1 MNVRGVRVRAPSSI
15 ANLGPLFDVAGLA
28 VNHSYDVVHVELLGE
43 SSGIRVELEA
53 PEGLPRGTGN
63 TAYAAILRILEY
75 LGETVHVRV
84 RVEKGV
90 PPGYGLG
97 SSGASAAAAAYA
109 VNLLLGEPLSREE
122 LVRFAGEAEAV
133 AAGTP
138 HYDNVAA
145 SLLGGLALVL
155 DVEKPWVVTLK
166 LPEDIRIVVFRPLER
181 VVKAEAK
188 TGLMR
193 SVLPGSIGFRE
204 AVEWVRR
211 GVALA
216 AGLQADPYQALSIV
230 SQGGV
235 VEEARGRLIPGYS
248 EAKRVALEE
257 GAIAFNISGAGPTLF
272 ALVREGEED
281 RIAVS
286 VSRVLEKFWG
296 RLETRIVEVDYEGAR
311 EA

>member
-1 MNVRGVRVRAPSSI
+1 MKVRGVRVRAPSSI
-15 ANLGPLFDVAGLA
+15 ANLGPLFDVAALA
-28 VNHSYDVVHVELLGE
+28 VNHSYDTVHAELLGE
-43 SSGIRVELEA
+43 AEGPRVELEA

-63 TAYAAILRILEY
+63 TAYAAALRILEY
-75 LGETVHVRV
+75 LGETVHVRI

-109 VNLLLGEPLSREE
+109 VNMLLGEPLSREE
-122 LVRFAGEAEAV
+122 LVRFAGEAEAA
-133 AAGTP
+133 AAGAP

-155 DVEKPWVVTLK
+155 DPEKPWVAKLT
-166 LPEDIRIVVFRPLER
+166 LPEDVKIVVFRPLRRLFET
-181 VVKAEAK
+181 EAK

-193 SVLPGSIGFRE
+193 RVLPESVSLRE
-204 AVEWVRR
+204 AVEWVRS
-211 GVALA
+211 GVGLA
-216 AGLQADPYQALSIV
+216 AGLQTDPYRALSLV
-230 SQGGV
+230 SKGGV
-235 VEEARGRLIPGYS
+235 VEEARGKLIPGYM

-257 GAIAFNISGAGPTLF
+257 GAIGFNISGAGPTLF
-272 ALVREGEED
+272 AVVREGDED
-281 RIAVS
+281 RIAARVS
-286 VSRVLEKFWG
+286 KMLERHWG